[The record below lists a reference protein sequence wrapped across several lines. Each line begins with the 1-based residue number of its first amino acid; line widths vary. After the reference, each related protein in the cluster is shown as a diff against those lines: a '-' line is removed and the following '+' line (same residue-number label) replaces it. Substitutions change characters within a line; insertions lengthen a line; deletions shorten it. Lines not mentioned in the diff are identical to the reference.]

1 MPYHILFYHMVDWSM
16 ISQHFSYPVSY
27 HRTSGI
33 RSQQLQSNPL
43 IAIFPL
49 ICFLLLSHHRHHN
62 HDSKC
67 LYWCVCVYGVF
78 VCVHDYGRER
88 NIDREIESEK
98 KKEIERER
106 DRDRETERE
115 RQREREREREKDRE
129 RQRERRRDREKES
142 ERERRRQ
149 REREREREGE
159 MKKYIL

>member
-67 LYWCVCVYGVF
+67 LHWCVCVYVVF
-78 VCVHDYGRER
+78 VCVHDYGRET

-98 KKEIERER
+98 K
-106 DRDRETERE
+106 
-115 RQREREREREKDRE
+115 RERERERERE
-129 RQRERRRDREKES
+129 RQRMIEREKE
-142 ERERRRQ
+142 R
-149 REREREREGE
+149 
-159 MKKYIL
+159 